1 MTVSLRQTKKFLT
14 RHKLLMTLRARDIFK
29 ISHASLLLSPRFDRD
44 LFPSFLADNF
54 QRIDAR
60 QHFVRDRQPF
70 GERFAHWLG
79 AVEAGLGRYVALGRA
94 GIERRSVHSR
104 QQYQPAIRLEASC
117 QGQKH
122 FALVEYVHVLVKHE
136 GMLDIEEAAER
147 RHRRGLALSLHG
159 LAYLDVDMRHPAPDI
174 GTCTALMPGT
184 LCFTNSRTAP
194 SFVRLLIQWVWP
206 TM

>member
-44 LFPSFLADNF
+44 LCPSFLADNF

-70 GERFAHWLG
+70 GKRFAHRLG

-94 GIERRSVHSR
+94 GIERRSAWKRVAKAKSTSR
-104 QQYQPAIRLEASC
+104 SSNMSTSSSNTKACLISKKPLSAAT
-117 QGQKH
+117 
-122 FALVEYVHVLVKHE
+122 AAVL
-136 GMLDIEEAAER
+136 
-147 RHRRGLALSLHG
+147 
-159 LAYLDVDMRHPAPDI
+159 P
-174 GTCTALMPGT
+174 C
-184 LCFTNSRTAP
+184 P
-194 SFVRLLIQWVWP
+194 STVLRIW
-206 TM
+206 M